1 MDRPGH
7 TDDQIKINGIS
18 TLRKRAEKRGFPKV
32 QLSWIIISYLTIL
45 IHLQLVF
52 DGVINKLAQKH
63 FIIFDICLCRV
74 FKFPIIEE
82 ILISEF

>member
-32 QLSWIIISYLTIL
+32 QLSWIIISYYSAFPSTTTLSAL
-45 IHLQLVF
+45 MSSPKADF
-52 DGVINKLAQKH
+52 VIC
-63 FIIFDICLCRV
+63 FV
-74 FKFPIIEE
+74 EE
-82 ILISEF
+82 LFLS